1 MTFQPS
7 SFYAVLGCFAPCFS
21 EPSFQ
26 NFVAITVGW
35 VFARDRH
42 TISGALRAGM
52 SQGTA
57 KHFSVFYRFFSRAN
71 WVTDALGKILLHR
84 LLPFIPG
91 STLVILGDDTLCRK
105 TGPYVWGAGMH
116 HDAVASSYGRKTGRP
131 RHVAFAFGHNW
142 VILAVWVPLPWNPA
156 RGVAIPILFR
166 LYRSKKLCPVSDYR
180 KRTTLAME
188 LFKVLLEWN
197 VELGRRLTL
206 ITDSEY
212 ACRTIVKHLPADVT
226 FIGPVVM
233 NAALFD
239 FPSPQ
244 RKPGRGAPRKR
255 GDRLPTPAQLITDT
269 SHPWVETNVT
279 MYGRSVVILVK
290 TVTCL
295 WYQVAGLRPVRLVIT
310 RDPKGHFE
318 DRAFFCTD
326 KDLSIVDVLRLFCCR
341 WSLEVTFFNTKQF
354 LGLEDPRNGWGLL
367 KNRRRGEKRA
377 GPQPRDNKGRKAVE
391 RTVPCLLY
399 LHGLVYL
406 WYFENGK
413 PDQDVA
419 RARLQAPWYR
429 HKREPSFADI
439 LDALRRDLTAS
450 PEFFMHPDES
460 RVMQQF
466 PPASEPLMAAA
477 CGG

>member
-1 MTFQPS
+1 
-7 SFYAVLGCFAPCFS
+7 
-21 EPSFQ
+21 
-26 NFVAITVGW
+26 
-35 VFARDRH
+35 
-42 TISGALRAGM
+42 
-52 SQGTA
+52 
-57 KHFSVFYRFFSRAN
+57 
-71 WVTDALGKILLHR
+71 
-84 LLPFIPG
+84 
-91 STLVILGDDTLCRK
+91 
-105 TGPYVWGAGMH
+105 MH

-142 VILAVWVPLPWNPA
+142 VILAVWVPLPWNPT

-166 LYRSKKLCPVSDYR
+166 LYRSKKLCPASDYK
-180 KRTTLAME
+180 KRTTLALE

-212 ACRTIVKHLPADVT
+212 ACRTIVKHLPAAVT

-244 RKPGRGAPRKR
+244 QKPGRGAPRKR
-255 GDRLPTPAQLITDT
+255 GDRLPTPAQLITDP
-269 SHPWVETNVT
+269 SYPWIETTVT
-279 MYGRSVVILVK
+279 LYGRSVAVLVK

-318 DRAFFCTD
+318 DRVFFCTD
-326 KDLSIVDVLRLFCCR
+326 KDLPIVDVLRLFCCR
-341 WSLEVTFFNTKQF
+341 WSLKVTFFNTKQL

-367 KNRRRGEKRA
+367 KNRRRGEKRT
-377 GPQPRDNKGRKAVE
+377 GPQPRDDKGRKAVE
-391 RTVPCLLY
+391 PTVPCLLY
-399 LHGLVYL
+399 LYGLVYV

-419 RARLQAPWYR
+419 RARFLAPWDR

-450 PEFFMHPDES
+450 TEFFMHPDES

-466 PPASEPLMAAA
+466 TSASERLMATA
-477 CGG
+477 CDG